1 MATLSTLE
9 IYSLF
14 GLFGLLMIFLVWL
27 KTHQEKHADGFLVA
41 DRNVSTWHG
50 VFSIAVSWVWAPAVF
65 ICSLQAYTKGLPGIF
80 WFTAPNILC
89 FFVFATVAVRLRKL
103 MPEGYT
109 LPEFIWHRFNGSKP
123 VHLAFLLIA
132 FGYQLGAIIINAV
145 AGGTLLHLASGINI
159 QIAMGGMILVAL
171 AYSLLGGL
179 KASVFT
185 DVIQMLMILVFG
197 FILVPWAVFAS
208 GGLSSITNGLAGIT
222 GQHGNLFHPW
232 IAYTM
237 GIPMTI
243 SLIAG
248 PISDQM
254 FYQRAMAVK
263 KENIVPVFV
272 RGGLLFGIVPII
284 LSLLGFI
291 GVTLVK
297 TQGLIVVDVQ
307 MVAPVVIATLLP
319 KFALYLFIL
328 MAFAGLCSTMDSAF
342 CGMSALG
349 SVDIFKRYRN
359 TQPGDKEMLKSARLF
374 MLGGAAIGGA
384 IAMTEPKLLWIFF
397 IYGAL
402 AGAGLV
408 PTIVSLFWERI
419 TAKDV
424 FIAIIIS
431 LVVATPLSIY
441 ANITENPH
449 LIVVSS
455 VSGVAISALVCLL
468 SAMMNPAKPPCADI
482 QANVV

>member
-1 MATLSTLE
+1 MATLSSLE
-9 IYSLF
+9 VYSLF
-14 GLFGLLMIFLVWL
+14 GLFGLIMIGLVWFR
-27 KTHQEKHADGFLVA
+27 THREKHVDSFLVA

-50 VFSIAVSWVWAPAVF
+50 AFSIAVSWVWAPAVF

-89 FFVFATVAVRLRKL
+89 FFVFAAVATRLRKL
-103 MPEGYT
+103 MPDGYT
-109 LPEFIWHRFNGSKP
+109 LPEFIWQRFEGSKP
-123 VHLAFLLIA
+123 VHLSFLIIA

-145 AGGTLLHLASGINI
+145 AGGTLLHLASGIDI

-179 KASVFT
+179 KASIFT
-185 DVIQMLMILVFG
+185 DVVQMLMILVFG
-197 FILVPWAVFAS
+197 LILVPWAIFVS
-208 GGLSSITNGLAGIT
+208 GGVDSITNGLAGIT
-222 GQHGNLFHPW
+222 GQHGNIFHPW

-254 FYQRAMAVK
+254 FYQRSMAVK
-263 KENIVPVFV
+263 KENVVPVFV
-272 RGGLLFGIVPII
+272 RGGLIFGLVPIV
-284 LSLLGFI
+284 LSLLGFV
-291 GVTLVK
+291 GVTLAH
-297 TQGLIVVDVQ
+297 TQGLVIDDPQ
-307 MVAPVVIATLLP
+307 MVAPIVIAALLP

-349 SVDIFKRYRN
+349 SIDIFKRYQNKAPTDRA
-359 TQPGDKEMLKSARLF
+359 MIKSARLF
-374 MLGGAAIGGA
+374 MVVGAVIGGA
-384 IAMTEPKLLWIFF
+384 IAMTEPKLLWVFF

-402 AGAGLV
+402 ASTGLV

-419 TAKDV
+419 TEKDI
-424 FIAIIIS
+424 FIAIVIS
-431 LVVATPLSIY
+431 LVVSVPLSIY
-441 ANITENPH
+441 ANVTENPH

-455 VSGVAISALVCLL
+455 LAAVVISGLMCCLSALMNG
-468 SAMMNPAKPPCADI
+468 SDHKAAM
-482 QANVV
+482 QH

>member
-1 MATLSTLE
+1 MATLSSLE
-9 IYSLF
+9 VYSLF
-14 GLFGLLMIFLVWL
+14 GLFGLVMVGLVWF
-27 KTHQEKHADGFLVA
+27 KTHQKKYSGNTDEFLVA
-41 DRNVSTWHG
+41 DRNVGTWQG
-50 VFSIAVSWVWAPAVF
+50 AFSIAASWVWAPAVF

-89 FFVFATVAVRLRKL
+89 FFVFAGVAIRLRKL

-109 LPEFIWHRFNGSKP
+109 LPEFIWERFKGCKP
-123 VHLAFLLIA
+123 VHLAFLIIA

-145 AGGTLLHLASGINI
+145 AGGTLLHLASGIDI
-159 QIAMGGMILVAL
+159 QVAMGGMILVAL

-179 KASVFT
+179 KASIFT
-185 DVIQMLMILVFG
+185 DVVQMLMILVFG
-197 FILVPWAVFAS
+197 FILVPWAIFAS
-208 GGLSSITNGLAGIT
+208 GGVDTITNGLAGIT
-222 GQHGNLFHPW
+222 GEHGNIFHPW

-272 RGGLLFGIVPII
+272 RGGLLFGLVPIV
-284 LSLLGFI
+284 LSLLGFV
-291 GVTLVK
+291 GVTLVN
-297 TQGLIVVDVQ
+297 TQGLVIDDPQ
-307 MVAPVVIATLLP
+307 MVAPIVIATLLP

-342 CGMSALG
+342 CGMSSLG
-349 SVDIFKRYRN
+349 SVDIFKRYRGKA
-359 TQPGDKEMLKSARLF
+359 PGDKTMLISARLF
-374 MLGGAAIGGA
+374 MIAGAVIGGG
-384 IAMTEPKLLWIFF
+384 IAMMEPKLMWVFF
-397 IYGAL
+397 IYGTL
-402 AGAGLV
+402 AATGLV

-424 FIAIIIS
+424 FVAIIVS
-431 LVVATPLSIY
+431 LVVSVPLSIY

-449 LIVVSS
+449 LVVLSS
-455 VSGVAISALVCLL
+455 IAGVVISGLVCILSGV
-468 SAMMNPAKPPCADI
+468 MNGAVEED
-482 QANVV
+482 